1 MAEILMHATTFYFAY
16 EVMKII
22 MPWVESS
29 WRMVAWESRQLKEVR
44 KDTITI
50 GDSGDQVNIQ
60 FLGPN
65 TEKPE
70 MPAGYGLYA
79 VINLVYSLY
88 LVAMFLTFN
97 PVNMLLCVGM
107 KIWAKF
113 IGKFK
118 PIKRWV
124 MLDGAVSASMLFAV
138 IYITKFVI

>member
-1 MAEILMHATTFYFAY
+1 MAEILMHATIFYFAY